1 MMNED
6 NKDFSLFQHFAEKG
20 SVYLMSG
27 LDKSTPD
34 YSDLLS
40 IACHFAKLGK
50 EVKILSPTHYKDPT
64 YHRVFGPLIGTM
76 YFRKC
81 PDLLID
87 GEFYEYESYEEPFE
101 MEKVVRM
108 LARGSRQSS
117 DIIID
122 VRGAS
127 ATKNG
132 INSRIRK
139 LRAQKSF
146 KGVINSVWA
155 YDGTTVDVVYKTNR
169 GASPSI
175 SAEKSLRVTNP

>member
-27 LDKSTPD
+27 LDKSNPD

-87 GEFYEYESYEEPFE
+87 GEFYEYESYERPFQ
-101 MEKVVRM
+101 MERIERM
-108 LARGSRQSS
+108 ITRGTKQAGNIVI
-117 DIIID
+117 DI
-122 VRGAS
+122 RESS
-127 ATKNG
+127 ATKKV
-132 INSRIRK
+132 INDKIQRLK
-139 LRAQKSF
+139 GQKSF
-146 KGVINSVWA
+146 SNPINSVWI
-155 YDGTTVDVVYKTNR
+155 YNGETVEEVYKY
-169 GASPSI
+169 
-175 SAEKSLRVTNP
+175 K